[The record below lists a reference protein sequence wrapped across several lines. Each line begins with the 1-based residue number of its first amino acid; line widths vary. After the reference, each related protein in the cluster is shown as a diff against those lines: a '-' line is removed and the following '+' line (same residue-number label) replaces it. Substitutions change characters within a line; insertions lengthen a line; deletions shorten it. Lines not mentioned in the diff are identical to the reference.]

1 MWMLYKKIN
10 KKIVIKKD
18 KKKFINCYTSCKMI
32 NKCSEVST
40 CEGATEFVLREMK
53 EGRF

>member
-1 MWMLYKKIN
+1 MWMLYKKFN
-10 KKIVIKKD
+10 KKITIIKN
-18 KKKFINCYTSCKMI
+18 KKVFLNCHTSCQLI

-40 CEGATEFVLREMK
+40 CEEATEFTLREMK